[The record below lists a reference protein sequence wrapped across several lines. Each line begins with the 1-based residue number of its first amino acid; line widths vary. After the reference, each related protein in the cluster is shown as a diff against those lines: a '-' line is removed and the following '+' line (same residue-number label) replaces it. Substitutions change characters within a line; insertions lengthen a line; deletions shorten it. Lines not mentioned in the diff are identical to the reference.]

1 MAKVKFKLNPKG
13 VRELL
18 QSQEMLNVCQK
29 HANDIQ
35 GRAGDGYEVST
46 HSPGKT
52 RVNARVSAATPKAV
66 KDNLEN
72 NILLKAVRG

>member
-1 MAKVKFKLNPKG
+1 MAKVKFKLNSKG

-29 HANDIQ
+29 HANAIQ
-35 GRAGDGYEVST
+35 SRAGDGYEVST
-46 HSPGKT
+46 YSPGKT
-52 RVNARVSAATPKAV
+52 RVNARVSASSTKAV

-72 NILLKAVRG
+72 NTLLKAVRG